1 MVKGH
6 GFIIAQKDLEIRG
19 PGDLIGTRQSGEPG
33 NQFLFADVHLLDEVS
48 QCVHEL
54 TRNPDRK
61 AEVEAIS
68 SYAYSY
74 FNAEGHTIALN

>member
-1 MVKGH
+1 MLAIW
-6 GFIIAQKDLEIRG
+6 FIQLALEFSQ
-19 PGDLIGTRQSGEPG
+19 LC
-33 NQFLFADVHLLDEVS
+33 NVHLLDEVS